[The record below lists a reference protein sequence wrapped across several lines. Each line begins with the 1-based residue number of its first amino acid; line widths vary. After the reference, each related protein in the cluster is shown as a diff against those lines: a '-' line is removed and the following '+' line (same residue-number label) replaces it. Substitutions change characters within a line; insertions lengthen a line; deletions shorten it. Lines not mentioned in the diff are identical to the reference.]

1 MNIVR
6 LEDFKKFS
14 PEKMKKNNLFQTP
27 RFFCDVYGL
36 EPGQAQQGHV
46 HGEQDKVFIVLDGQ
60 GTFQVGKQEQVLSA
74 GRRRMSIAAYTVD
87 RSLGSIT
94 TSPAPVCASIFSTA
108 CHDFPPAVVLLTPR
122 SSFGPHKWPSAAA

>member
-1 MNIVR
+1 MKIVR

-46 HGEQDKVFIVLDGQ
+46 HGEQDKVYIVLDGQ
-60 GTFQVGKQEQVLSA
+60 GTFQVGKEEQVLSA
-74 GRRRMSIAAYTVD
+74 GEGVMASAGEAHGVRNHTPQRLTLLVFV
-87 RSLGSIT
+87 
-94 TSPAPVCASIFSTA
+94 APN
-108 CHDFPPAVVLLTPR
+108 
-122 SSFGPHKWPSAAA
+122 PS